1 MIKVSDLAHDLAA
14 RQGLSQEAADRFVE
28 LMFKV
33 LHEGLVNDRQVK
45 VKGLGTFKLTRI
57 SARESVDVNTGERIT
72 IDGRDKISF
81 NPDASL
87 RDFVNRPFA
96 QFETVTIN
104 EGVNV
109 DRLVDIYS
117 TNEEQVGNQESE
129 EQEVE
134 KKPAPEPESEP
145 VPKPEPVLMDE
156 DVVSPASSAD
166 DAEVHEVVDDRKEEG
181 DGAEECEE
189 DVKIEPISDR
199 QDCLGQEGKEEEGET
214 VLSYETSAAGMQA
227 VGTDLNAN
235 HSLRRMVILL
245 SVACMFLFLISAGGF
260 YYTWV
265 QINHRNV
272 VIDSLL
278 RSARQVPATSV
289 SLQKKGNAISPVN
302 KPVDSLPSS
311 TQAKREATHRNAR
324 EKYETDI
331 KPQAPASDKESSFS
345 GNAASK
351 NSSDADMDYKL
362 LNSQD
367 VRVRTG
373 AYRII
378 GVKTVVRVRPG
389 QTIQTISRSH
399 LGPDMECY
407 VEVLNGRKTVSPGDY
422 LKIPALKLKRA
433 RERKAL

>member
-1 MIKVSDLAHDLAA
+1 MIKISDLARDLAG

-117 TNEEQVGNQESE
+117 TNEEPVGNQESE
-129 EQEVE
+129 EQEVK
-134 KKPAPEPESEP
+134 KKPE
-145 VPKPEPVLMDE
+145 PKPEPALVDE
-156 DVVSPASSAD
+156 DIASPAFSAD
-166 DAEVHEVVDDRKEEG
+166 NAEVHEAVDDRKEEG
-181 DGAEECEE
+181 DGTEEGEE
-189 DVKIEPISDR
+189 DVEVEPISDR
-199 QDCLGQEGKEEEGET
+199 QNCLGKEQKEEGGET
-214 VLSYETSAAGMQA
+214 VLSHETSAADMQA

>member
-33 LHEGLVNDRQVK
+33 LHEGLVNDRHVK

-117 TNEEQVGNQESE
+117 TNEEPVGNQESE

-134 KKPAPEPESEP
+134 KKPE
-145 VPKPEPVLMDE
+145 PKPEPALVDE
-156 DVVSPASSAD
+156 DIASPAFSAD
-166 DAEVHEVVDDRKEEG
+166 NAEVHEAVDDRKEEG

>member
-117 TNEEQVGNQESE
+117 TNEEPVDNQESE

-134 KKPAPEPESEP
+134 KKPE
-145 VPKPEPVLMDE
+145 PKPEPALVDE
-156 DVVSPASSAD
+156 DIASPAFSAD
-166 DAEVHEVVDDRKEEG
+166 NAEVHEAVDDRKEEG

-199 QDCLGQEGKEEEGET
+199 QDCLGQEGKRKK
-214 VLSYETSAAGMQA
+214 A
-227 VGTDLNAN
+227 
-235 HSLRRMVILL
+235 R
-245 SVACMFLFLISAGGF
+245 LFYL
-260 YYTWV
+260 
-265 QINHRNV
+265 
-272 VIDSLL
+272 
-278 RSARQVPATSV
+278 
-289 SLQKKGNAISPVN
+289 
-302 KPVDSLPSS
+302 
-311 TQAKREATHRNAR
+311 
-324 EKYETDI
+324 
-331 KPQAPASDKESSFS
+331 
-345 GNAASK
+345 
-351 NSSDADMDYKL
+351 MKL
-362 LNSQD
+362 LLPACKRL
-367 VRVRTG
+367 V
-373 AYRII
+373 
-378 GVKTVVRVRPG
+378 
-389 QTIQTISRSH
+389 QT
-399 LGPDMECY
+399 
-407 VEVLNGRKTVSPGDY
+407 
-422 LKIPALKLKRA
+422 
-433 RERKAL
+433 

>member
-1 MIKVSDLAHDLAA
+1 
-14 RQGLSQEAADRFVE
+14 
-28 LMFKV
+28 
-33 LHEGLVNDRQVK
+33 
-45 VKGLGTFKLTRI
+45 
-57 SARESVDVNTGERIT
+57 
-72 IDGRDKISF
+72 
-81 NPDASL
+81 
-87 RDFVNRPFA
+87 
-96 QFETVTIN
+96 
-104 EGVNV
+104 
-109 DRLVDIYS
+109 
-117 TNEEQVGNQESE
+117 
-129 EQEVE
+129 
-134 KKPAPEPESEP
+134 
-145 VPKPEPVLMDE
+145 
-156 DVVSPASSAD
+156 
-166 DAEVHEVVDDRKEEG
+166 
-181 DGAEECEE
+181 
-189 DVKIEPISDR
+189 
-199 QDCLGQEGKEEEGET
+199 
-214 VLSYETSAAGMQA
+214 MQA

-235 HSLRRMVILL
+235 HSPRRMVILL